1 MLNLIKTIYK
11 VGDKLNLTCVNGD
24 FSGEILAISDDAI
37 MLRTFEGRIC
47 GIKGSNIS
55 FFGDIETPTTIPQ
68 EEATPIS
75 QETETA
81 SPAPQSEAQKEPIEK
96 DTQDESQPTATAVPS
111 SDEAKQIEADADVEV
126 PSPQIETSD
135 KEQPKYKPGDVIPLD
150 VLHRIDPKTKES
162 RMPKKPKPQTL
173 IGFESLGFLVEDEH
187 RKQNEKYVPAI
198 GTIRSV
204 RIENNHGF
212 IDDGRTGKR
221 IFFRF
226 NQIVDSNINKNSG
239 YLFKLPVVYS
249 IVDDNNGQRAI
260 TIHKPDKICNL
271 IQLAQNLANDG
282 NIKHAIGVLD
292 HILSEYPDNFSADEL
307 KTKLLRILP
316 KPRPK
321 VHSTNLYFK
330 AKQYDLAKDYP
341 KAIACFIDAIEAGI
355 KIESSIKD
363 LGSLYAKLY
372 TDGGDNAEDFR
383 QKAIQ
388 LMDNYRD
395 KLPDSLSTLNYLE
408 GLYYSIQYYDAFIDV
423 ARDLLEREELIN
435 DDSRSSLLLCKIA
448 AAYIHVEDLSNASK
462 AIDEALIYD
471 PNNVGALKL
480 QAALENN
487 NAKDIIDAISATEFE
502 SLYSGLS
509 IFIKQ
514 TLDEYDEY
522 AGVPAKVIESG
533 DFSET
538 TLKSI
543 RGLIDR
549 FSGRSR
555 DRAKYLLTEAK
566 LMQDI
571 EPENMLR
578 FRSIL
583 GRYCNDM
590 AKTHIADNSS
600 LDVIRFFYYESFSLE
615 EDFDINARSV
625 AYALVTHVY
634 DYRELLQVST
644 RGVPLDTALKTVIGS
659 EFDMKRWLN
668 ILTMFLFNRVISA
681 KLTSLFFSNS
691 SYKESAIKA
700 LRLFGVS
707 INDNPTK
714 EEFTEAWNTARE
726 TLKRYNSSVVA
737 SIRATAQSSTLE
749 EILQQIFS
757 LNDLKKDWMFPL
769 DINRLYTIINNLAP
783 SLSTYIKSS
792 GFRNKEANRNNVNGQ
807 INQLLEDITNEPT
820 KLSYEEFIP
829 LLDSL
834 KRLLSESFDEVVKMS
849 EPRINIKLLSEQT
862 VINDNGIVKIQL
874 EVSNHKESS
883 PIKEVSISIAERE
896 GLKIINGDEVF
907 YNLIEGGESHIF
919 KLQFKA
925 GEDIIQQ
932 KATAITI
939 NCNYKSG
946 NENKIATSLLSL
958 KLYSQD
964 EFKPIENPYAPVADG
979 GPVPLDS
986 NMFFGREIEIQNIV
1000 DAIIKAPSKQIIIY
1014 GQKRSGKS
1022 SVMYRLKERL
1032 LSTGKTF
1039 CVLFSLGDIV
1049 NNLTEASFYYKIVSS
1064 IKQELDFLEIEGAQS
1079 IPPFNIPS
1087 AKEFKEEDEDNP
1099 LNTFSKYMIEF
1110 KLACKQ
1116 TVGWENRNLVVMIDE
1131 FTYLY
1136 TEIKQGNISPS
1147 IMKQWK
1153 AITQNDRAQFSVVLV
1168 GQDVVP
1174 SFKKEDYARNAFG
1187 VIQDMRLTYLKD
1199 EPARALIETPILDE
1213 NGHSR
1218 YIGEA
1223 VSCIIE
1229 YTSRNPY
1236 YIQIFCSRLVD
1247 YMNKNKSIS
1256 VTEADVNEV
1265 ARSFIYGSEALEED
1279 KFDNLIRAGESED
1292 LQEHSETDI
1301 LAILRQ
1307 IALNSKNIGYCNRSD
1322 INVLGDEEKE
1332 NAILKD
1338 LYDREVLEMK
1348 GEDNYKI
1355 QVKLFQ
1361 EWLLNH

>member
-1 MLNLIKTIYK
+1 MFDFIKSTYK
-11 VGDKLNLTCVNGD
+11 KGDKLKLTCVNGE
-24 FSGEILAISDDAI
+24 FSGEIVFMNDVSIILKTFDG
-37 MLRTFEGRIC
+37 RTC
-47 GIKGSNIS
+47 GIKGSDIS
-55 FFGDIETPTTIPQ
+55 FFEEIESPGVIPQ
-68 EEATPIS
+68 AEAKPAS
-75 QETETA
+75 QEIETA
-81 SPAPQSEAQKEPIEK
+81 SPAPKCEVKEENIVQEK
-96 DTQDESQPTATAVPS
+96 HKQQPTATGTPS
-111 SDEAKQIEADADVEV
+111 TAESEPCEAEKEN
-126 PSPQIETSD
+126 
-135 KEQPKYKPGDVIPLD
+135 KEQTLQAETLSKEEPKYKPGDVIPLD
-150 VLHRIDPKTKES
+150 VLHAIDPKTKGS
-162 RMPKKPKPQTL
+162 RFSKKEKPKTL
-173 IGFESLGFLVEDEH
+173 ISLESLSFLVEDEH
-187 RKQNEKYVPAI
+187 KKQNEKYLPAI
-198 GTIRSV
+198 GTIHSV
-204 RIENNHGF
+204 KFENDYGF
-212 IDDGRTGKR
+212 IDDGKTGKR

-226 NQIVDSNINKNSG
+226 NQIIDPKINKNSG
-239 YLFKLPVVYS
+239 TLVKLPVVYS
-249 IVDDNNGQRAI
+249 IVDDNSGQRA
-260 TIHKPDKICNL
+260 TIVHKPDKISNL
-271 IQLAQNLANDG
+271 IKLAQNLVNDG
-282 NIKHAIGVLD
+282 NVKHAIGVLD
-292 HILSEYPDNFSADEL
+292 HILAEYPDNFSADEL
-307 KTKLLRILP
+307 KIQFLKMLP

-321 VHSTNLYFK
+321 VYSTNMYFK
-330 AKQYDLAKDYP
+330 AKKYDLAKDYP
-341 KAIACFIDAIEAGI
+341 KAISCYIDAIEADI
-355 KIESSIKD
+355 KTESSIKD

-372 TDGGDNAEDFR
+372 TDGGENAEEFR
-383 QKAIQ
+383 QKAIL

-395 KLPDSLSTLNYLE
+395 NLPDTLSTLNYLE
-408 GLYYSIQYYDAFIDV
+408 GLYFSIKYYDSFIEV

-435 DDSRSSLLLCKIA
+435 DNTRSSLLLCKIA
-448 AAYIHVEDLSNASK
+448 AAYIHKEDLDNASK
-462 AIDEALIYD
+462 AIEEALSID
-471 PNNVGALKL
+471 PNNLGAKKL
-480 QAALENN
+480 RVALENN
-487 NAKDIIDAISATEFE
+487 NAKDIIDAISATEFD

-514 TLDEYDEY
+514 TLDQYDEY
-522 AGVPAKVIESG
+522 AGVPAKIIESG

-538 TLKSI
+538 TLKSV
-543 RGLIDR
+543 RSLIDR

-571 EPENMLR
+571 EPDNMMR
-578 FRSIL
+578 FRTIL

-600 LDVIRFFYYESFSLE
+600 LDVIRFFYNESFTLE
-615 EDFDINARSV
+615 ENFDINARNV
-625 AYALVTHVY
+625 AYALLTHVY
-634 DYRELLQVST
+634 NYRELIQVTT
-644 RGVPLDTALKTVIGS
+644 RDVSLDFSLKTVIGS
-659 EFDMKRWLN
+659 DFDIKRWLN
-668 ILTMFLFNRVISA
+668 ILTMFLYNRAISA
-681 KLTSLFFSNS
+681 KLTSLFFSNQN
-691 SYKESAIKA
+691 YKTSAIKA

-707 INDNPTK
+707 VNDNPSK
-714 EEFTEAWNTARE
+714 EDFIEAWSLARE
-726 TLKRYNSSVVA
+726 TLKRYNSSIVA
-737 SIRATAQSSTLE
+737 SIRAAAHSSSLE
-749 EILQQIFS
+749 EILQQIVSF
-757 LNDLKKDWMFPL
+757 NDLKKDWMFPL

-783 SLSTYIKSS
+783 ALSTYIKST

-807 INQLLEDITNEPT
+807 INQLLDDITSAPT

-829 LLDSL
+829 VLNSL
-834 KRLLSESFDEVVKMS
+834 KKLLSESFEDVLKMS

-862 VINDNGIVKIQL
+862 VINDNGIVNIQL

-883 PIKEVSISIAERE
+883 PIKEVSINIDDSKDIEIFNADD
-896 GLKIINGDEVF
+896 IF

-919 KLQFKA
+919 RLQFKA

-946 NENKIATSLLSL
+946 NENKVASSLLSL
-958 KLYSQD
+958 KLYSQKD
-964 EFKPIENPYAPVADG
+964 FRPIDNPYAPIADG

-986 NMFFGREIEIQNIV
+986 NMFFGRELEIQNIV
-1000 DAIIKAPSKQIIIY
+1000 DAIVMSPSKQIIIY

-1032 LSTGKTF
+1032 LSTGKSF

-1049 NNLTEASFYYKIVSS
+1049 NNLTEASFYYKIISS
-1064 IKQELDFLEIEGAQS
+1064 IKQELEFLEIEGEDI
-1079 IPPFNIPS
+1079 IPQFDIPS
-1087 AKEFKEEDEDNP
+1087 AKSFKEEDEDNP
-1099 LNTFSKYMIEF
+1099 LNTFTKYMIKF
-1110 KLACKQ
+1110 KLSCKQ
-1116 TVGWENRNLVVMIDE
+1116 TSGWEDKRLVVMIDE

-1136 TEIKQGNISPS
+1136 TEIKKGNISPS

-1153 AITQNDRAQFSVVLV
+1153 AITQNERAQFSVVLV

-1223 VSCIIE
+1223 VSSIIE

-1256 VTEADVNEV
+1256 VTEADVNDV

-1292 LQEHSETDI
+1292 IQEHSEADI

-1307 IALNSKNIGYCNRSD
+1307 IALNSKTIGYCNRSD
-1322 INVLGDEEKE
+1322 INTLGDEKKE